1 MPDAGLP
8 DDGGHAVVEV
18 LQIFSQAS
26 TRPCLVRTADGQ
38 LHVMKLGGAG
48 PGPRGLLIEFL
59 GLRFARLLGA
69 PVPQAT
75 PILLPKG
82 FPWMVGTDEF
92 DEMIQRSFGW
102 NLGVGYVPD
111 AELAANET
119 LQADAAELAATGEAD
134 RFLHNVD
141 RTAKNPNLLRDAQQ
155 RLWAI
160 DFDACLFFDRAVSGR
175 IPDRFPLPRG
185 HLLAD
190 VEERPPLV
198 RLDPEACRAWLS
210 EAPADWLATTG
221 RSPEN
226 LARGLAG
233 YVEAWN
239 AQPWP

>member
-1 MPDAGLP
+1 MA
-8 DDGGHAVVEV
+8 DDGGHTVVEV

-26 TRPCLVRTADGQ
+26 TRPCLVRTGDGR
-38 LHVMKLGGAG
+38 LHVMKLAGAG

-69 PVPQAT
+69 PVPEAT
-75 PILLPKG
+75 PLLLPKG

-111 AELAANET
+111 TELAAAET
-119 LQADAAELAATGEAD
+119 FDDADAAALATIGEAD

-141 RTAKNPNLLRDAQQ
+141 RTAKNPNLLRDAQR

-175 IPDRFPLPRG
+175 IPDSFPLPRG
-185 HLLAD
+185 HVLAD
-190 VEERPPLV
+190 VETRPAVP
-198 RLDPEACRAWLS
+198 RLDPEACRAWLT
-210 EAPADWLATTG
+210 EAPADWPATAG
-221 RSPEN
+221 RSPEELASA
-226 LARGLAG
+226 LAR

-239 AQPWP
+239 GQRWP